1 MDSSSSLVEDRSRNA
16 LVSWALVAAVSV
28 VAVLD
33 LLRGDLLW
41 AGFAVVVVAVAA
53 LPAVVTRDRSVVVSW
68 EALALA
74 TLPLVARFG
83 DRFVEPLTY
92 VSVATLALLVALEI
106 VAFTEAEMPPWFAV
120 VFVVMTTMTVAAL
133 WAVVQYH
140 ADALLGTDFLSSRT
154 ALMWDLLGATAVGI
168 AAGIV
173 FEFYFL
179 RADASRDSRFAS
191 GGKTDG

>member
-1 MDSSSSLVEDRSRNA
+1 MGSSQSLVEDRSRNA
-16 LVSWALVAAVSV
+16 VASWALVAVLSA

-41 AGFAVVVVAVAA
+41 AVFTAVVVAVAVV
-53 LPAVVTRDRSVVVSW
+53 PAAVTRDRSVVVSW

-83 DRFVEPLTY
+83 GRFVEPLTY

-120 VFVVMTTMTVAAL
+120 AFVVMTTMTVAAL

-140 ADALLGTDFLSSRT
+140 ADAVLGTDFLSSRT
-154 ALMWDLLGATAVGI
+154 ALMWDLLGASAVGI
-168 AAGIV
+168 AAGVV
-173 FEFYFL
+173 FEFYFM
-179 RADASRDSRFAS
+179 RADVPRGDRLAS
-191 GGKTDG
+191 GGETDG